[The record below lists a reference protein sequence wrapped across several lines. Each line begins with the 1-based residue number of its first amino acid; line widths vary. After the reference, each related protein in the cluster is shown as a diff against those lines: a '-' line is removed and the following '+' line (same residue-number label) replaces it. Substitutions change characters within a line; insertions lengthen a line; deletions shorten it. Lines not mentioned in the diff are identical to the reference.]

1 MMKSTNGS
9 DGMYDFENLSGSE
22 VTWDRDLNQFN
33 IVTHIKNKP
42 INLVGRMRGNS
53 YYKEGKW
60 NIQIPS
66 ISFMQ
71 KNESEWPLASKYAK
85 LIEEGP
91 LEDHST
97 ERIPPIIINSQ
108 YVPTDLDKT
117 SLGIED
123 LPNIYTGRL
132 NNIDKDDTTAVN
144 LTEYVKTSDW
154 TFRKEAKIRDKW
166 IKVRIRYSG
175 KNLAIIHSLV
185 TLYNISYS

>member
-1 MMKSTNGS
+1 MMKSSNGS

-22 VTWDRDLNQFN
+22 ISWNRDLNQFN
-33 IVTHIKNKP
+33 VVTHIKNSP
-42 INLVGRMRGNS
+42 INLAGRIRGNS
-53 YYKEGKW
+53 FYKEGKW

-71 KNESEWPLASKYAK
+71 KNESEWPLANKYIK
-85 LIEEGP
+85 LVEEGP
-91 LEDHST
+91 LENHST
-97 ERIPPIIINSQ
+97 EKIPPIIINSQ

-132 NNIDKDDTTAVN
+132 NNIDDNVIVD
-144 LTEYVKTSDW
+144 LSEYVKTGSW
-154 TFRKEAKIRDKW
+154 TSRKETKIRDKW
-166 IKVRIRYSG
+166 MKVRVRYSG
-175 KNLAIIHSLV
+175 KNLAIIHSLA